1 MDFFKGVGNFFG
13 GLFGGNK
20 DDEERK
26 RQQQQQAQRQAQQQ
40 AQQNQ
45 QRSQPQTGFTP
56 SAPTLQPF
64 TPQNNIPNRQ
74 NQSNDALNSLIFNKP
89 QQPKPQPAP
98 ESITNKIS
106 GYHVMSPA
114 TQRQAV
120 IDSPE
125 ARLDKLNKNIEQRKR
140 NQEGIKK
147 FTSTLGSIPV
157 VNTGA
162 NASTWL
168 TSLAGNL
175 TGNKDWQER
184 ADNTRN
190 MINIGMTDQELRRLP
205 DAQEGKLRNVSNVA
219 SGLSLLDVAGV
230 ASVAKAPIIG
240 GAKEAVKKGLTSEA
254 GKSILKETAKETG
267 KQYGKH
273 IAIGAGV
280 GGVADPA
287 LQAYIND
294 GKVDWSSVPSSMLQS
309 GLWAAAIPE
318 FAGKSRLT
326 NKMRAGGSLVHEVEP
341 NAPAIRENSPITPAG
356 ENPAQK
362 PSGISSPNRPA
373 GANKAQNFPTKTEPQ
388 PAVTQPVPRPEPQ
401 PVQPRPEPAYQTPPQ
416 TLQDA
421 IGEPNAQLAPPRPVE
436 PVTAPESPL
445 QPIQRQL
452 DEQMLEPP
460 RPEVV
465 TPPRVVETPA
475 QVQARQVQ
483 ELNATQPRLTPEQVA
498 DINAQKALND
508 APTEAMMAEARKY
521 KSAEEFV
528 KAQGEP
534 LYHGTRDAKMTK
546 FDPEYDYEMHN
557 SNDAVGQIR
566 DYETPYGRVFLTND
580 INEGKA
586 YGQNM
591 LETYFKNKPKVKT
604 IKTGDVPPSQY
615 FDNEYNYGKLADI
628 VENEPFDAIRLV
640 DNNGKST
647 TLTFP
652 ELLRTKQE
660 LTDLYNQAHT
670 SQAPK
675 AEATPSAVDV
685 SEGGKAMSVED
696 ELASRLSRRLI
707 PGISPSRE
715 YNNAIRDAFQE
726 LPDDYQRW
734 VENFSHRMRSTSERE
749 EAVLHPERYQDLF
762 EQETRRT
769 PSLTPVKPEL
779 ATPKQEV
786 PAQPKPR
793 TFDDIADE
801 ANALDENDPANA
813 KRLQQLHDEFDKLDE
828 VQTAPAPKAAPKSDI
843 SYTPPRK
850 NGKASVPGTQSVHYN
865 TGDANLD
872 GIIHDSIIAHKG
884 TASTAEVRA
893 NALDNAGVDSTMRGK
908 IRNIATRNVDKQTGR
923 ISDSG
928 IEAIR
933 KVLRGEAD
941 QPALKAVK
949 TSEPVTEPTNVV
961 QAPQPTKTSTP
972 PSDGGELGK
981 VARQAVLD
989 GSITTKEGQAEVIR
1003 KTTALANKEAKQ
1015 AGTTI
1020 EDIIRKGQETW
1031 EKSKQAKHDLS
1042 PEEVANGAK
1051 TPEGKAI
1058 SPVDGFTPEQQSIYK
1073 RYSQELSTVRDRT
1086 EVALKE
1092 GNQGEWYAP
1101 RQYLDDMGNSPK
1113 YNPDLINEMKRNTTA
1128 KTNSEGNPLDYST
1141 RQHED
1146 YLRRYMDAENAGT
1159 QRLVNAVEKNA
1170 DTGEAT
1176 GVKLSDKAKTNVSEG
1191 MEKVIAKRDEGLKLQ
1206 AEGDAKGAMK
1216 AQREV
1221 QREIDRTFKQLI
1233 RDVPAGPGRK
1243 EAVNQLK
1250 VLRGTY
1256 MQSTVQTFALSNIV
1270 NRVADQGARVL
1281 LGAQRPVTRL
1291 LEKAIAPMMDKKVME
1306 GVEALTLNTSKNARK
1321 AAKEMTKGTLGNEIR
1336 DNFKANTALAG
1347 EGRNALAKTVAKIDA
1362 YVRASGTSVTQ
1373 SGDISTQVARRALE
1387 LGASRPEA
1395 KGLKTVDEYKRYFA
1409 DYMNGKNFKADLAS
1423 AEADLMPRIGLAG
1436 SEGDNMAHGG
1446 KFSKGV
1452 SKYLDN
1458 GVKTGVE
1465 ALGQRFGVK
1474 GLGDKRIVQE
1484 VNDYWKVNGPG
1495 YAAVTSRVFGYV
1507 SNSLAGGVP
1516 KVLKAVKE
1524 AGKGD
1529 PAASARAT
1537 QIAAQSISDA
1547 VAVYGTIGAA
1557 FILPKIAEG
1566 AIGFTGAQPT
1576 SGSSDSAHNKS
1587 EQVPANQWYLN
1598 IPGGDRLYIDPS
1610 RIGAPGVGANL
1621 AGGLQK
1627 GTAGDTAANTL
1638 GQMAN
1643 QVGGESLPEK
1653 YNTFTTAFADTT
1665 ASESE
1670 REYARKRLG
1679 SMAAPA
1685 MGLSNNIANWMDDKK
1700 RDTAGFTNTL
1710 KSRIPGLRQSVPV
1723 ATDARGNEIANTKQV
1738 SGGSSLLSIG
1748 KNTESKEYK
1757 ASDPVGAE
1765 IARLQKGDQDVFPT
1779 NANENAKNKNTQD
1792 LASMLINDDV
1802 YKKADDKKKG
1812 EMMSSVLNGTDFK
1825 DVNTSISS
1833 DDKLAIMHA
1842 KQQGDKKDKWL
1853 ESNDN
1858 AANYYRADYN
1868 NAKANNTLTDKDENL
1883 NEKAGK
1889 KYKMISAQV
1898 DKDFGADQEL
1908 KRLYSAIDSSEI
1920 KKYFNLDSDMYDPEL
1935 GERLLAFDQVRT
1947 DKGVSRNSNFSDRPK
1962 YNAVKA
1968 RGGSSGRGGSRSGSG
1983 GKAKGYNLPTSLLSG
1998 KSNSAPAIK
2007 RGERLFKTPTLVSTA
2022 EKTKSRIPNISVK
2035 KGIHL

>member
-1 MDFFKGVGNFFG
+1 MGSAG
-13 GLFGGNK
+13 GSIDQYAEK
-20 DDEERK
+20 IAT
-26 RQQQQQAQRQAQQQ
+26 QQFYAKKIEA
-40 AQQNQ
+40 
-45 QRSQPQTGFTP
+45 
-56 SAPTLQPF
+56 
-64 TPQNNIPNRQ
+64 TPQNTGGTLRPDMKPIP
-74 NQSNDALNSLIFNKP
+74 
-89 QQPKPQPAP
+89 
-98 ESITNKIS
+98 T
-106 GYHVMSPA
+106 
-114 TQRQAV
+114 
-120 IDSPE
+120 
-125 ARLDKLNKNIEQRKR
+125 
-140 NQEGIKK
+140 
-147 FTSTLGSIPV
+147 
-157 VNTGA
+157 
-162 NASTWL
+162 
-168 TSLAGNL
+168 
-175 TGNKDWQER
+175 
-184 ADNTRN
+184 
-190 MINIGMTDQELRRLP
+190 TD
-205 DAQEGKLRNVSNVA
+205 
-219 SGLSLLDVAGV
+219 
-230 ASVAKAPIIG
+230 
-240 GAKEAVKKGLTSEA
+240 
-254 GKSILKETAKETG
+254 
-267 KQYGKH
+267 
-273 IAIGAGV
+273 
-280 GGVADPA
+280 
-287 LQAYIND
+287 
-294 GKVDWSSVPSSMLQS
+294 
-309 GLWAAAIPE
+309 
-318 FAGKSRLT
+318 
-326 NKMRAGGSLVHEVEP
+326 
-341 NAPAIRENSPITPAG
+341 
-356 ENPAQK
+356 
-362 PSGISSPNRPA
+362 
-373 GANKAQNFPTKTEPQ
+373 ANKA
-388 PAVTQPVPRPEPQ
+388 
-401 PVQPRPEPAYQTPPQ
+401 
-416 TLQDA
+416 
-421 IGEPNAQLAPPRPVE
+421 I
-436 PVTAPESPL
+436 TA
-445 QPIQRQL
+445 
-452 DEQMLEPP
+452 D
-460 RPEVV
+460 
-465 TPPRVVETPA
+465 
-475 QVQARQVQ
+475 
-483 ELNATQPRLTPEQVA
+483 
-498 DINAQKALND
+498 ND
-508 APTEAMMAEARKY
+508 ASYKKQVDQRFAEADK
-521 KSAEEFV
+521 
-528 KAQGEP
+528 
-534 LYHGTRDAKMTK
+534 
-546 FDPEYDYEMHN
+546 
-557 SNDAVGQIR
+557 
-566 DYETPYGRVFLTND
+566 
-580 INEGKA
+580 
-586 YGQNM
+586 
-591 LETYFKNKPKVKT
+591 
-604 IKTGDVPPSQY
+604 
-615 FDNEYNYGKLADI
+615 
-628 VENEPFDAIRLV
+628 
-640 DNNGKST
+640 
-647 TLTFP
+647 
-652 ELLRTKQE
+652 RTKEMMRQMKE
-660 LTDLYNQAHT
+660 APAP
-670 SQAPK
+670 QAPK
-675 AEATPSAVDV
+675 AEQPDPTAALKQ
-685 SEGGKAMSVED
+685 EGKAMSVED
-696 ELASRLSRRLI
+696 ELTSRLSRRLI

-786 PAQPKPR
+786 PATKPR
-793 TFDDIADE
+793 THQDIVDE
-801 ANALDENDPANA
+801 VDTLDESDPANA
-813 KRLQQLHDEFDKLDE
+813 KRLQELSDEFDKLDE
-828 VQTAPAPKAAPKSDI
+828 AQPAPKAA
-843 SYTPPRK
+843 
-850 NGKASVPGTQSVHYN
+850 
-865 TGDANLD
+865 
-872 GIIHDSIIAHKG
+872 
-884 TASTAEVRA
+884 
-893 NALDNAGVDSTMRGK
+893 
-908 IRNIATRNVDKQTGR
+908 
-923 ISDSG
+923 
-928 IEAIR
+928 
-933 KVLRGEAD
+933 
-941 QPALKAVK
+941 K

-961 QAPQPTKTSTP
+961 ESPQPTKTSTP
-972 PSDGGELGK
+972 PSDDGELGK

-1003 KTTALANKEAKQ
+1003 KTTALANKEAEQ

-1020 EDIIRKGQETW
+1020 EDIIRKGQEAW
-1031 EKSKQAKHDLS
+1031 EKSQLAKHDLS

-1101 RQYLDDMGNSPK
+1101 RQYLDDMGNSPE

-1250 VLRGTY
+1250 VIRGTY
-1256 MQSTVQTFALSNIV
+1256 MQSTVQTFALSNVV
-1270 NRVADQGARVL
+1270 NRVVDQGARVL

-1291 LEKAIAPMMDKKVME
+1291 LEKAIAPMMDKKVMD

-1347 EGRNALAKTVAKIDA
+1347 EGRNPLVKAMAKIDA

-1423 AEADLMPRIGLAG
+1423 AEADLMTRIGLQG

-1484 VNDYWKVNGPG
+1484 VNDYWKVNGPN
-1495 YAAVTSRVFGYV
+1495 YTAVTSRVFGYMA
-1507 SNSLAGGVP
+1507 NSLAGGIP

-1566 AIGFTGAQPT
+1566 VIGFTGAQPT
-1576 SGSSDSAHNKS
+1576 SGSSDSAYNKS

-1598 IPGGDRLYIDPS
+1598 LPGGDRLYIDPS

-1679 SMAAPA
+1679 SMAVPA
-1685 MGLSNNIANWMDDKK
+1685 MGLSSNIANWMDDKK

-1723 ATDARGNEIANTKQV
+1723 ATDARGNEIPNTKQV

-1757 ASDPVGAE
+1757 AYDPVGAE

-1779 NANENAKNKNTQD
+1779 NANKNAKNKNTQD
-1792 LASMLINDDV
+1792 LASLLINDDA

-1825 DVNTSISS
+1825 DVNTSISNE
-1833 DDKLAIMHA
+1833 DKLAIMHA

-1853 ESNDN
+1853 ENNDN
-1858 AANYYRADYN
+1858 AANFYRAAYN

-1883 NEKAGK
+1883 NEKSGK

-1908 KRLYSAIDSSEI
+1908 KRLYSAISKSEI
-1920 KKYFNLDSDMYDPEL
+1920 KHYFNPNSDMYDPEL
-1935 GERLLAFDQVRT
+1935 GERLLAFDQART
-1947 DKGVSRNSNFSDRPK
+1947 AKGVSRNSNFSDKPK
-1962 YNAVKA
+1962 YSSTTAK
-1968 RGGSSGRGGSRSGSG
+1968 GGSGKGGRRSGGRSGSGSGSG
-1983 GKAKGYNLPTSLLSG
+1983 GKARGYNMPTSLLSS
-1998 KSNSAPAIK
+1998 KSNSAPDIK
-2007 RGERLFKTPTLVSTA
+2007 RGERLFKAPTLVSTA
-2022 EKTKSRIPNISVK
+2022 EKTKSRIPNISIK

>member
-1 MDFFKGVGNFFG
+1 MDFFKGIGNFFG

-20 DDEERK
+20 DDDER
-26 RQQQQQAQRQAQQQ
+26 RRRQQQAQPKPQ
-40 AQQNQ
+40 
-45 QRSQPQTGFTP
+45 SQPQP
-56 SAPTLQPF
+56 APTQGNGQGAGNWLDASPLTAQPF
-64 TPQNNIPNRQ
+64 KPQNNMPIQ
-74 NQSNDALNSLIFNKP
+74 QGQQNSLVSLVQNKP
-89 QQPKPQPAP
+89 QPPKPTQPQPQLPPKPQPQPQLNKGVLDMEQSFKIKNNAP
-98 ESITNKIS
+98 KPQPLTNITNSIPN
-106 GYHVMSPA
+106 YNVMSPEK
-114 TQRQAV
+114 QRQAIADV
-120 IDSPE
+120 YDPPE
-125 ARLDKLNKNIEQRKR
+125 ARLARLSKKVEDDRKMRDGVKNFAEFIG
-140 NQEGIKK
+140 NV
-147 FTSTLGSIPV
+147 PV

-162 NASTWL
+162 NLSTWL
-168 TSLAGNL
+168 ASAAGEL
-175 TGNKDWQER
+175 TGNKSLRDT

-190 MINIGMTDQELRRLP
+190 MINLGMTNQELNALP
-205 DAQEGKLRNVSNVA
+205 KGQRDKLSTVGNVA
-219 SGLSLLDVAGV
+219 SALSPLDVWGAT
-230 ASVAKAPIIG
+230 SIAKAPIIG
-240 GAKEAVKKGLTSEA
+240 GVKQAAKEGIMSEA
-254 GKSILKETAKETG
+254 GKNILKQTAKETG
-267 KQYGKH
+267 KQYGTQ
-273 IAIGAGV
+273 IAIGAGA
-280 GGVADPA
+280 GGAIDPA
-287 LQAYIND
+287 IQAYVND
-294 GKVDWSSVPSSMLQS
+294 GKVDWSSVPNSMLQG
-309 GLWAAAIPE
+309 GLWAAVLPE
-318 FAGKSRLT
+318 FSSKSRLT
-326 NKMRAGGSLVHEVEP
+326 KSLHSRGSLVHEVEP
-341 NAPAIRENSPITPAG
+341 NAPAIQENSPITPAG

-362 PSGISSPNRPA
+362 PSGISTPNRPE
-373 GANKAQNFPTKTEPQ
+373 GMNKAQNFPAKTEPQ
-388 PAVTQPVPRPEPQ
+388 PVVTQPVPRPEPQPVQPQ

-421 IGEPNAQLAPPRPVE
+421 INDINDINDPLAPQRPVE
-436 PVTAPESPL
+436 PVQAPESPL

-460 RPEVV
+460 RQEVV
-465 TPPRVVETPA
+465 TPPQVVDTPA

-498 DINAQKALND
+498 DINAQKALAD
-508 APTEAMMAEARKY
+508 APTEAMIQEARRY
-521 KSAEEFV
+521 KSA
-528 KAQGEP
+528 
-534 LYHGTRDAKMTK
+534 D
-546 FDPEYDYEMHN
+546 
-557 SNDAVGQIR
+557 
-566 DYETPYGRVFLTND
+566 
-580 INEGKA
+580 
-586 YGQNM
+586 
-591 LETYFKNKPKVKT
+591 
-604 IKTGDVPPSQY
+604 
-615 FDNEYNYGKLADI
+615 
-628 VENEPFDAIRLV
+628 
-640 DNNGKST
+640 
-647 TLTFP
+647 
-652 ELLRTKQE
+652 
-660 LTDLYNQAHT
+660 
-670 SQAPK
+670 
-675 AEATPSAVDV
+675 
-685 SEGGKAMSVED
+685 GKAMSVED
-696 ELASRLSRRLI
+696 ELTSRLSRRLI

-734 VENFSHRMRSTSERE
+734 VEKFSHRMRSTSERE

-786 PAQPKPR
+786 PATKPR
-793 TFDDIADE
+793 THQDIVDE
-801 ANALDENDPANA
+801 VDTLDESNPANA
-813 KRLQQLHDEFDKLDE
+813 KRLQELSDEFDKLDE
-828 VQTAPAPKAAPKSDI
+828 AQPAPKAA
-843 SYTPPRK
+843 
-850 NGKASVPGTQSVHYN
+850 
-865 TGDANLD
+865 
-872 GIIHDSIIAHKG
+872 
-884 TASTAEVRA
+884 
-893 NALDNAGVDSTMRGK
+893 
-908 IRNIATRNVDKQTGR
+908 
-923 ISDSG
+923 
-928 IEAIR
+928 
-933 KVLRGEAD
+933 
-941 QPALKAVK
+941 K

-961 QAPQPTKTSTP
+961 ESPQPTKTSTP
-972 PSDGGELGK
+972 PSDDGELGK

-1003 KTTALANKEAKQ
+1003 KTTALANKEAEQ

-1020 EDIIRKGQETW
+1020 EDIIRKGQEAW
-1031 EKSKQAKHDLS
+1031 EKSQLAKHDLS

-1101 RQYLDDMGNSPK
+1101 RQYLDDMGNSPE

-1159 QRLVNAVEKNA
+1159 QRLVNAVESNA

-1176 GVKLSDKAKTNVSEG
+1176 GVKLSDKAKANVSEG

-1291 LEKAIAPMMDKKVME
+1291 LEKAIAPMMDKKVMD

-1321 AAKEMTKGTLGNEIR
+1321 AAKEMTKGTLSNEIR

-1347 EGRNALAKTVAKIDA
+1347 EGRNPLVKAMAKIDA

-1373 SGDISTQVARRALE
+1373 SGDISTQVARRTLE

-1566 AIGFTGAQPT
+1566 VIGFTGAQPT

-1598 IPGGDRLYIDPS
+1598 LPGGDRLYIDPS

-1679 SMAAPA
+1679 SMAVPA

-1700 RDTAGFTNTL
+1700 RDTAGFINTL

-1723 ATDARGNEIANTKQV
+1723 ATDARGNEITNTKQV

-1765 IARLQKGDQDVFPT
+1765 IARLQRGDQDVFPT
-1779 NANENAKNKNTQD
+1779 NANKNAKNKNTQD
-1792 LASMLINDDV
+1792 LARLLINDDV

-1825 DVNTSISS
+1825 DVNTSISNE
-1833 DDKLAIMHA
+1833 DKLAIMHA
-1842 KQQGDKKDKWL
+1842 KQQGDKKKKWL
-1853 ESNDN
+1853 ENNDN

-1868 NAKANNTLTDKDENL
+1868 NAKANNTLTDKDESL
-1883 NEKAGK
+1883 NEKSGK

-1898 DKDFGADQEL
+1898 DRDFGADQEL
-1908 KRLYSAIDSSEI
+1908 KRLYSAIGKSEI
-1920 KKYFNLDSDMYDPEL
+1920 KNYFNHNSDMYDPEL
-1935 GERLLAFDQVRT
+1935 GERLLAFDQART
-1947 DKGVSRNSNFSDRPK
+1947 AKGVSRNSKFSDKPK
-1962 YNAVKA
+1962 YSSTTAKGGSGR
-1968 RGGSSGRGGSRSGSG
+1968 RGGRSGGRSGSGSGSG
-1983 GKAKGYNLPTSLLSG
+1983 GKARGYNMPTSLLSS
-1998 KSNSAPAIK
+1998 KSNSAPDIK
-2007 RGERLFKTPTLVSTA
+2007 RGERLFKAPTPVSTA

>member
-1 MDFFKGVGNFFG
+1 MKEYEKG
-13 GLFGGNK
+13 
-20 DDEERK
+20 
-26 RQQQQQAQRQAQQQ
+26 
-40 AQQNQ
+40 
-45 QRSQPQTGFTP
+45 
-56 SAPTLQPF
+56 
-64 TPQNNIPNRQ
+64 
-74 NQSNDALNSLIFNKP
+74 
-89 QQPKPQPAP
+89 
-98 ESITNKIS
+98 
-106 GYHVMSPA
+106 
-114 TQRQAV
+114 
-120 IDSPE
+120 
-125 ARLDKLNKNIEQRKR
+125 
-140 NQEGIKK
+140 
-147 FTSTLGSIPV
+147 
-157 VNTGA
+157 
-162 NASTWL
+162 
-168 TSLAGNL
+168 
-175 TGNKDWQER
+175 
-184 ADNTRN
+184 
-190 MINIGMTDQELRRLP
+190 
-205 DAQEGKLRNVSNVA
+205 
-219 SGLSLLDVAGV
+219 
-230 ASVAKAPIIG
+230 
-240 GAKEAVKKGLTSEA
+240 
-254 GKSILKETAKETG
+254 
-267 KQYGKH
+267 
-273 IAIGAGV
+273 
-280 GGVADPA
+280 
-287 LQAYIND
+287 
-294 GKVDWSSVPSSMLQS
+294 
-309 GLWAAAIPE
+309 
-318 FAGKSRLT
+318 
-326 NKMRAGGSLVHEVEP
+326 
-341 NAPAIRENSPITPAG
+341 
-356 ENPAQK
+356 
-362 PSGISSPNRPA
+362 
-373 GANKAQNFPTKTEPQ
+373 
-388 PAVTQPVPRPEPQ
+388 
-401 PVQPRPEPAYQTPPQ
+401 
-416 TLQDA
+416 
-421 IGEPNAQLAPPRPVE
+421 
-436 PVTAPESPL
+436 
-445 QPIQRQL
+445 
-452 DEQMLEPP
+452 
-460 RPEVV
+460 
-465 TPPRVVETPA
+465 
-475 QVQARQVQ
+475 
-483 ELNATQPRLTPEQVA
+483 
-498 DINAQKALND
+498 
-508 APTEAMMAEARKY
+508 
-521 KSAEEFV
+521 
-528 KAQGEP
+528 
-534 LYHGTRDAKMTK
+534 
-546 FDPEYDYEMHN
+546 
-557 SNDAVGQIR
+557 
-566 DYETPYGRVFLTND
+566 
-580 INEGKA
+580 
-586 YGQNM
+586 
-591 LETYFKNKPKVKT
+591 
-604 IKTGDVPPSQY
+604 
-615 FDNEYNYGKLADI
+615 
-628 VENEPFDAIRLV
+628 
-640 DNNGKST
+640 
-647 TLTFP
+647 
-652 ELLRTKQE
+652 
-660 LTDLYNQAHT
+660 YNQAHAEAKAPAP
-670 SQAPK
+670 QAPK
-675 AEATPSAVDV
+675 V
-685 SEGGKAMSVED
+685 KAD
-696 ELASRLSRRLI
+696 APRIDGDAKFNRLRL
-707 PGISPSRE
+707 
-715 YNNAIRDAFQE
+715 
-726 LPDDYQRW
+726 DD
-734 VENFSHRMRSTSERE
+734 
-749 EAVLHPERYQDLF
+749 
-762 EQETRRT
+762 
-769 PSLTPVKPEL
+769 LTPVETSLKDSINSPFDQSLAPPIRVDQHGQILDGHNRYNAAREAFEVDAKKYNEGTISESEMIAKWGDVNFPEINSVVE
-779 ATPKQEV
+779 KIDKRGSGV
-786 PAQPKPR
+786 
-793 TFDDIADE
+793 FDDIATSDASRIDVE
-801 ANALDENDPANA
+801 A
-813 KRLQQLHDEFDKLDE
+813 K
-828 VQTAPAPKAAPKSDI
+828 APAPEAHTPQPKPVAQAKATVSVEPSGINPTRKPAPKE
-843 SYTPPRK
+843 T
-850 NGKASVPGTQSVHYN
+850 
-865 TGDANLD
+865 
-872 GIIHDSIIAHKG
+872 
-884 TASTAEVRA
+884 
-893 NALDNAGVDSTMRGK
+893 
-908 IRNIATRNVDKQTGR
+908 
-923 ISDSG
+923 
-928 IEAIR
+928 
-933 KVLRGEAD
+933 
-941 QPALKAVK
+941 
-949 TSEPVTEPTNVV
+949 
-961 QAPQPTKTSTP
+961 
-972 PSDGGELGK
+972 GELGK
-981 VARQAVLD
+981 VARGSVLD
-989 GSITTKEGQAEVIR
+989 GSIKTEAGRAEVIR
-1003 KTTALANKEAKQ
+1003 KTTALANEEAEA

-1020 EDIIRKGQETW
+1020 DDIIRKGQETW
-1031 EKSKQAKHDLS
+1031 EKSQLAGHDLT
-1042 PEEVANGAK
+1042 PAEVANGAK
-1051 TPEGKAI
+1051 SKDGKLI
-1058 SPVDGFTPEQQSIYK
+1058 KPVKGFTPEQQSIYK

-1101 RQYLDDMGNSPK
+1101 RQYLDDMGNSPE

-1159 QRLVNAVEKNA
+1159 QRLVNAIENNA

-1291 LEKAIAPMMDKKVME
+1291 LEKAIAPMMDKKVMD

-1321 AAKEMTKGTLGNEIR
+1321 AAKEMTKGTLSNEIR

-1347 EGRNALAKTVAKIDA
+1347 EGRNPLVKAMAKIDA

-1373 SGDISTQVARRALE
+1373 SGDISTQVARRTLE

-1566 AIGFTGAQPT
+1566 VIGFTGAQPT

-1598 IPGGDRLYIDPS
+1598 LPGGDRLYIDPS

-1665 ASESE
+1665 APESE

-1685 MGLSNNIANWMDDKK
+1685 MGLSSNIANWMDDKK

-1723 ATDARGNEIANTKQV
+1723 ATDARGNEIANTKQK

-1779 NANENAKNKNTQD
+1779 NDNKNAKNKNTQD
-1792 LASMLINDDV
+1792 LASLLINDGV

-1812 EMMSSVLNGTDFK
+1812 EMMSSVLNGIDFK
-1825 DVNTSISS
+1825 DVNASISD
-1833 DDKLAIMHA
+1833 DDKLALMNA
-1842 KQQGDKKDKWL
+1842 KHQGKGKDVWL
-1853 ESNDN
+1853 DDN
-1858 AANYYRADYN
+1858 TNNMNFTRADYR
-1868 NAKANNTLTDKDENL
+1868 NAEANDSLSDKDKDIQSTDSKL
-1883 NEKAGK
+1883 
-1889 KYKMISAQV
+1889 YKMKAAKV
-1898 DKDFGADQEL
+1898 DYDFNASSEL
-1908 KRLYSAIDSSEI
+1908 KLLYKNINKTEF
-1920 KKYFNLDSDMYDPEL
+1920 KNMPE
-1935 GERLLAFDQVRT
+1935 GPEKERLRAFDLART
-1947 DKGVSRNSNFSDRPK
+1947 EAGVSRNDSEKSLPK
-1962 YNAVKA
+1962 YGSASSGKA
-1968 RGGSSGRGGSRSGSG
+1968 GGKGGRGGSRSGSG

>member
-74 NQSNDALNSLIFNKP
+74 NQSNDALNALIFNKP
-89 QQPKPQPAP
+89 QQPKPRPVP

-140 NQEGIKK
+140 NQEGIKE

-157 VNTGA
+157 VSTGA

-230 ASVAKAPIIG
+230 DSVAKAPIIG

-326 NKMRAGGSLVHEVEP
+326 NKMRAGGRLVHEVEP

-521 KSAEEFV
+521 KTAEANHGVDDRLSMEARLTSYPARIDELQRQIDSALRASRKAPTSLEAVNSEGRAQSLRKQQRALKEE
-528 KAQGEP
+528 QME
-534 LYHGTRDAKMTK
+534 LDDLLTERYGTTTYA
-546 FDPEYDYEMHN
+546 
-557 SNDAVGQIR
+557 
-566 DYETPYGRVFLTND
+566 ETPAQRREYLLSTKNFT
-580 INEGKA
+580 K
-586 YGQNM
+586 
-591 LETYFKNKPKVKT
+591 TKNKPILNRLMK
-604 IKTGDVPPSQY
+604 
-615 FDNEYNYGKLADI
+615 EYEKG
-628 VENEPFDAIRLV
+628 
-640 DNNGKST
+640 
-647 TLTFP
+647 
-652 ELLRTKQE
+652 
-660 LTDLYNQAHT
+660 YNQAHAQPT
-670 SQAPK
+670 PKPQAPK
-675 AEATPSAVDV
+675 PQT
-685 SEGGKAMSVED
+685 
-696 ELASRLSRRLI
+696 
-707 PGISPSRE
+707 
-715 YNNAIRDAFQE
+715 N
-726 LPDDYQRW
+726 
-734 VENFSHRMRSTSERE
+734 
-749 EAVLHPERYQDLF
+749 
-762 EQETRRT
+762 
-769 PSLTPVKPEL
+769 
-779 ATPKQEV
+779 TPKQEV
-786 PAQPKPR
+786 PVDMKPLEEATERGAKDQIKKDAQNVAKGEW
-793 TFDDIADE
+793 AMKSLDE
-801 ANALDENDPANA
+801 A
-813 KRLQQLHDEFDKLDE
+813 QSG
-828 VQTAPAPKAAPKSDI
+828 PK
-843 SYTPPRK
+843 
-850 NGKASVPGTQSVHYN
+850 V
-865 TGDANLD
+865 
-872 GIIHDSIIAHKG
+872 
-884 TASTAEVRA
+884 
-893 NALDNAGVDSTMRGK
+893 
-908 IRNIATRNVDKQTGR
+908 
-923 ISDSG
+923 
-928 IEAIR
+928 
-933 KVLRGEAD
+933 
-941 QPALKAVK
+941 VK

-961 QAPQPTKTSTP
+961 EAPQPTKTSTP

-989 GSITTKEGQAEVIR
+989 GSVTTKEGQAEVIR
-1003 KTTALANKEAKQ
+1003 KTTALANKEAEQ

-1031 EKSKQAKHDLS
+1031 EKSQLAKHDLS

-1058 SPVDGFTPEQQSIYK
+1058 SPVDGFTTEQQSIYK

-1101 RQYLDDMGNSPK
+1101 RQYLDDMGNSPE

-1176 GVKLSDKAKTNVSEG
+1176 GVKLSDKAKANVSKG
-1191 MEKVIAKRDEGLKLQ
+1191 MERVIAKRDDGLKLQ

-1291 LEKAIAPMMDKKVME
+1291 LEKAIAPMMDKKVMD

-1347 EGRNALAKTVAKIDA
+1347 EGRNPLVKAMAKIDA

-1484 VNDYWKVNGPG
+1484 VSDYWKVNGPG

-1576 SGSSDSAHNKS
+1576 SGSSDSAYNKS

-1598 IPGGDRLYIDPS
+1598 LPGGDRLYIDPS

-1700 RDTAGFTNTL
+1700 RDTTGFTNTL

-1765 IARLQKGDQDVFPT
+1765 IARLQRGDQDVFPT
-1779 NANENAKNKNTQD
+1779 NANKNAKNKSTQD
-1792 LASMLINDDV
+1792 LASLLINDDA

-1853 ESNDN
+1853 ENNDN
-1858 AANYYRADYN
+1858 AANYSRADYN

>member
-1 MDFFKGVGNFFG
+1 MDFFKGIGNFFG

-26 RQQQQQAQRQAQQQ
+26 RKQQQAQQQ
-40 AQQNQ
+40 AQSKAQPTPMQGNKQNTNNWLDTN
-45 QRSQPQTGFTP
+45 PLT
-56 SAPTLQPF
+56 AQPF
-64 TPQNNIPNRQ
+64 KPQNSVLTQ
-74 NQSNDALNSLIFNKP
+74 QGQQNSLVSLVQNKP
-89 QQPKPQPAP
+89 QPPKPTQPQPQLPPKPQPQPQLNKGVLDMEQSFGIKSNAP
-98 ESITNKIS
+98 KPQPLTNVANKIPN
-106 GYHVMSPA
+106 YNVMSPEK
-114 TQRQAV
+114 QRQAIADV
-120 IDSPE
+120 YDPPE
-125 ARLDKLNKNIEQRKR
+125 ARLARLSKKVEDDRKMRDGVKNFAEFIG
-140 NQEGIKK
+140 N
-147 FTSTLGSIPV
+147 IPV

-162 NASTWL
+162 NLSTWL
-168 TSLAGNL
+168 ASATGEL
-175 TGNKDWQER
+175 TGNKSLRDT

-190 MINIGMTDQELRRLP
+190 MINLGMTNQELNALP
-205 DAQEGKLRNVSNVA
+205 KGQRDKLSTVGNVA
-219 SGLSLLDVAGV
+219 SALSLLDVWGAT
-230 ASVAKAPIIG
+230 SIAKAPIIG
-240 GAKEAVKKGLTSEA
+240 GVKQAAKEGIMSEA
-254 GKSILKETAKETG
+254 GKNILKQTAKETG
-267 KQYGKH
+267 KQYGTQ
-273 IAIGAGV
+273 IAIGAGA
-280 GGVADPA
+280 GGAIDPA
-287 LQAYIND
+287 IQAYVND
-294 GKVDWSSVPSSMLQS
+294 GKVDWSSVPNSMLQG
-309 GLWAAAIPE
+309 GLWAAVLPE
-318 FAGKSRLT
+318 FSSKSRLT
-326 NKMRAGGSLVHEVEP
+326 KSLHSRGSLVHEVEP
-341 NAPAIRENSPITPAG
+341 NAPAIQENSPITPAG
-356 ENPAQK
+356 ETPAQK
-362 PSGISSPNRPA
+362 PSGISSPNRPE
-373 GANKAQNFPTKTEPQ
+373 GMNKAQNFPAKTEPQ
-388 PAVTQPVPRPEPQ
+388 PVVTQPVPRPEPQPVQPQ

-421 IGEPNAQLAPPRPVE
+421 INDINDINDPLAPQRPVE
-436 PVTAPESPL
+436 PVQAPESPL

-460 RPEVV
+460 RQEVV
-465 TPPRVVETPA
+465 TPPQVVDTPA
-475 QVQARQVQ
+475 QAQARQVQ

-521 KSAEEFV
+521 KTAEEFV
-528 KAQGEP
+528 DTNRTINVPISDFAKTDSTSWNEALNNVAKGELSKTKGP
-534 LYHGTRDAKMTK
+534 VEVVRTPSGYKLVEGNHRAVQALQSGNQSIGAKVISKEGLDKIVQRDGPHIKMGMQ
-546 FDPEYDYEMHN
+546 DSY
-557 SNDAVGQIR
+557 
-566 DYETPYGRVFLTND
+566 
-580 INEGKA
+580 
-586 YGQNM
+586 
-591 LETYFKNKPKVKT
+591 
-604 IKTGDVPPSQY
+604 
-615 FDNEYNYGKLADI
+615 
-628 VENEPFDAIRLV
+628 
-640 DNNGKST
+640 
-647 TLTFP
+647 
-652 ELLRTKQE
+652 TKQQ
-660 LTDLYNQAHT
+660 LTDLYNQAHAEAKAP
-670 SQAPK
+670 QAPK
-675 AEATPSAVDV
+675 PEA
-685 SEGGKAMSVED
+685 
-696 ELASRLSRRLI
+696 
-707 PGISPSRE
+707 
-715 YNNAIRDAFQE
+715 
-726 LPDDYQRW
+726 PDP
-734 VENFSHRMRSTSERE
+734 T
-749 EAVLHPERYQDLF
+749 A
-762 EQETRRT
+762 
-769 PSLTPVKPEL
+769 
-779 ATPKQEV
+779 APKQEV
-786 PAQPKPR
+786 PATKPR
-793 TFDDIADE
+793 THQDIVDE
-801 ANALDENDPANA
+801 VDTLDESDPANA
-813 KRLQQLHDEFDKLDE
+813 KRLQELSDEFDKLDE
-828 VQTAPAPKAAPKSDI
+828 AQPAPKAA
-843 SYTPPRK
+843 
-850 NGKASVPGTQSVHYN
+850 
-865 TGDANLD
+865 
-872 GIIHDSIIAHKG
+872 
-884 TASTAEVRA
+884 
-893 NALDNAGVDSTMRGK
+893 
-908 IRNIATRNVDKQTGR
+908 
-923 ISDSG
+923 
-928 IEAIR
+928 
-933 KVLRGEAD
+933 
-941 QPALKAVK
+941 K

-961 QAPQPTKTSTP
+961 ESPQPTKTSTP
-972 PSDGGELGK
+972 PSDDGELGK

-1003 KTTALANKEAKQ
+1003 KTTALANKEAEQ

-1020 EDIIRKGQETW
+1020 EDIIRKGQEAW
-1031 EKSKQAKHDLS
+1031 EKSQLAKHDLS

-1101 RQYLDDMGNSPK
+1101 RQYLDDMGNSPE

-1170 DTGEAT
+1170 DTGEVT

-1250 VLRGTY
+1250 VIRGTY
-1256 MQSTVQTFALSNIV
+1256 MQSTIQTFALSNVV

-1291 LEKAIAPMMDKKVME
+1291 LEKAIAPMMDKKVMD

-1347 EGRNALAKTVAKIDA
+1347 EGRNPLVKAMAKIDA

-1507 SNSLAGGVP
+1507 ANSLAGGVP

-1566 AIGFTGAQPT
+1566 VIGFTGAQPT
-1576 SGSSDSAHNKS
+1576 SGSSDSAYNKS

-1598 IPGGDRLYIDPS
+1598 LPGGDRLYIDPS

-1679 SMAAPA
+1679 SMAVPA
-1685 MGLSNNIANWMDDKK
+1685 MGLSSNIANWMDDKK

-1723 ATDARGNEIANTKQV
+1723 ATDARGNEIPNTKQV

-1757 ASDPVGAE
+1757 AYDPVGAE

-1779 NANENAKNKNTQD
+1779 NANKNAKNKNTQD
-1792 LASMLINDDV
+1792 LASLLINDDA

-1825 DVNTSISS
+1825 DVNTSISNE
-1833 DDKLAIMHA
+1833 DKLAIMHA

-1853 ESNDN
+1853 ENNDN
-1858 AANYYRADYN
+1858 AANFYRAAYN

-1883 NEKAGK
+1883 NEKSGK

-1908 KRLYSAIDSSEI
+1908 KRLYSAIGKSEI
-1920 KKYFNLDSDMYDPEL
+1920 KNYFNHNSDMYDPEL
-1935 GERLLAFDQVRT
+1935 GERLLAFDQART
-1947 DKGVSRNSNFSDRPK
+1947 AKGVSRNSNFSDKPK
-1962 YNAVKA
+1962 YSSTTAK
-1968 RGGSSGRGGSRSGSG
+1968 GGSGKGGRRSGGRSGSGSGSG
-1983 GKAKGYNLPTSLLSG
+1983 GKARGYNMPTSLLSS
-1998 KSNSAPAIK
+1998 KSNSAPDIK
-2007 RGERLFKTPTLVSTA
+2007 RGERLFKAPTLVSTA
-2022 EKTKSRIPNISVK
+2022 EKTKSRIPNISIK

>member
-1 MDFFKGVGNFFG
+1 MAFWNDVGNFFG

-26 RQQQQQAQRQAQQQ
+26 RQQQQAQQRQAQQQ
-40 AQQNQ
+40 AQHNQ
-45 QRSQPQTGFTP
+45 QRSQPQTGL
-56 SAPTLQPF
+56 SQNAPTLQPF
-64 TPQNNIPNRQ
+64 TPKNTP
-74 NQSNDALNSLIFNKP
+74 LNPSQQTSLSSLVLNKP
-89 QQPKPQPAP
+89 QQ
-98 ESITNKIS
+98 SIQQADDAILTKNIS
-106 GYHVMSPA
+106 GYGVMSPA
-114 TQRQAV
+114 AQQK
-120 IDSPE
+120 SLSE
-125 ARLDKLNKNIEQRKR
+125 ARIRNSVIGEAKKREKDLSIVGNKDVDSFNKLDLAGQRALTGRVNERIKAANPLTEDGR
-140 NQEGIKK
+140 NTIASSKAFLDE
-147 FTSTLGSIPV
+147 V
-157 VNTGA
+157 DNRGA
-162 NASTWL
+162 RK
-168 TSLAGNL
+168 AGNL
-175 TGNKDWQER
+175 GTFIEDMT
-184 ADNTRN
+184 A
-190 MINIGMTDQELRRLP
+190 GMAEDIANSPLRRIVGSVNSTRDLISGSNSGVIKNKQDLDNVNSLYTSGAIDYSTLMRAFKDSP
-205 DAQEGKLRNVSNVA
+205 SLYNANVDYGISKEGGINQLNGAEKVLGFTRDAVA
-219 SGLSLLDVAGV
+219 SGLK
-230 ASVAKAPIIG
+230 ASEYSPVGFASGAKNVLTRFGSRALQGGAYNALTNLGSNTLNTASDMSNEEKMQSALMSGLFGGPLEGIG
-240 GAKEAVKKGLTSEA
+240 GRRLGTPLSRAVE
-254 GKSILKETAKETG
+254 KSMVPV
-267 KQYGKH
+267 H
-273 IAIGAGV
+273 IRES
-280 GGVADPA
+280 
-287 LQAYIND
+287 L
-294 GKVDWSSVPSSMLQS
+294 STPSLRS
-309 GLWAAAIPE
+309 
-318 FAGKSRLT
+318 
-326 NKMRAGGSLVHEVEP
+326 EP
-341 NAPAIRENSPITPAG
+341 NSSAMRENSPITLAG
-356 ENPAQK
+356 ESPAQK
-362 PSGISSPNRPA
+362 PSGISSPNRPE
-373 GANKAQNFPTKTEPQ
+373 GMNKAQNFPTKTEPQ
-388 PAVTQPVPRPEPQ
+388 PVRPQ
-401 PVQPRPEPAYQTPPQ
+401 PEPAYQTPPQ

-421 IGEPNAQLAPPRPVE
+421 IGEPNAQLVPQRPVE

-465 TPPRVVETPA
+465 TPPQVVDTPA
-475 QVQARQVQ
+475 QVQARQVA

-498 DINAQKALND
+498 DINAQKALAN
-508 APTEAMMAEARKY
+508 APTEAMAKEAQQPTVAPVQKPSVDM
-521 KSAEEFV
+521 K
-528 KAQGEP
+528 P
-534 LYHGTRDAKMTK
+534 L
-546 FDPEYDYEMHN
+546 
-557 SNDAVGQIR
+557 
-566 DYETPYGRVFLTND
+566 
-580 INEGKA
+580 
-586 YGQNM
+586 
-591 LETYFKNKPKVKT
+591 
-604 IKTGDVPPSQY
+604 
-615 FDNEYNYGKLADI
+615 
-628 VENEPFDAIRLV
+628 
-640 DNNGKST
+640 
-647 TLTFP
+647 
-652 ELLRTKQE
+652 
-660 LTDLYNQAHT
+660 
-670 SQAPK
+670 
-675 AEATPSAVDV
+675 
-685 SEGGKAMSVED
+685 
-696 ELASRLSRRLI
+696 
-707 PGISPSRE
+707 
-715 YNNAIRDAFQE
+715 
-726 LPDDYQRW
+726 
-734 VENFSHRMRSTSERE
+734 E
-749 EAVLHPERYQDLF
+749 EAAERGAKDQIKKDAQNVAKG
-762 EQETRRT
+762 EWAMK
-769 PSLTPVKPEL
+769 SL
-779 ATPKQEV
+779 
-786 PAQPKPR
+786 
-793 TFDDIADE
+793 DE
-801 ANALDENDPANA
+801 A
-813 KRLQQLHDEFDKLDE
+813 QS
-828 VQTAPAPKAAPKSDI
+828 AP
-843 SYTPPRK
+843 
-850 NGKASVPGTQSVHYN
+850 
-865 TGDANLD
+865 
-872 GIIHDSIIAHKG
+872 
-884 TASTAEVRA
+884 
-893 NALDNAGVDSTMRGK
+893 
-908 IRNIATRNVDKQTGR
+908 NV
-923 ISDSG
+923 
-928 IEAIR
+928 
-933 KVLRGEAD
+933 
-941 QPALKAVK
+941 VK

-961 QAPQPTKTSTP
+961 EAPQPTKTSTP
-972 PSDGGELGK
+972 PSDDGELGR

-989 GSITTKEGQAEVIR
+989 GSITTKDGQAEVIR
-1003 KTTALANKEAKQ
+1003 KTTALANKEAEQ

-1031 EKSKQAKHDLS
+1031 EKSQLAKHDLS
-1042 PEEVANGAK
+1042 PEEVANGSK
-1051 TPEGKAI
+1051 TQEGKAI

-1101 RQYLDDMGNSPK
+1101 RQYLDDMGNSPE

-1159 QRLVNAVEKNA
+1159 QRLVNAVENNA

-1270 NRVADQGARVL
+1270 NRVADQGVRVL

-1291 LEKAIAPMMDKKVME
+1291 LEKAIAPMMDKKVMD

-1321 AAKEMTKGTLGNEIR
+1321 AAKEMTKGTLSNEIR

-1347 EGRNALAKTVAKIDA
+1347 EGRNPLVKAMAKIDA

-1373 SGDISTQVARRALE
+1373 SGDISTQVARRTLE

-1566 AIGFTGAQPT
+1566 VIGFTGAQPT

-1598 IPGGDRLYIDPS
+1598 LPGGDRLYIDPS

-1685 MGLSNNIANWMDDKK
+1685 IGLSSNIANWMDDKK

-1723 ATDARGNEIANTKQV
+1723 ATDARGNEIANTKQK

-1792 LASMLINDDV
+1792 LASLLINDDV

-1825 DVNTSISS
+1825 DVNTSISNE
-1833 DDKLAIMHA
+1833 DKLAIMHA

-1853 ESNDN
+1853 ENNDN
-1858 AANYYRADYN
+1858 AANYYHADYN

-1908 KRLYSAIDSSEI
+1908 KRLYSAIGSDEI
-1920 KKYFNLDSDMYDPEL
+1920 KKYFNHKSDMYDPEM
-1935 GERLLAFDQVRT
+1935 GERLLAFDQART
-1947 DKGVSRNSNFSDRPK
+1947 AKGVSLNSNFSNKNK
-1962 YNAVKA
+1962 YDAKKA
-1968 RGGSSGRGGSRSGSG
+1968 REGSGSG
-1983 GKAKGYNLPTSLLSG
+1983 SGSGSGVKAKGYNLPTSLLSG

-2007 RGERLFKTPTLVSTA
+2007 RGERLFKAPTLVSTA

>member
-1 MDFFKGVGNFFG
+1 MDFFKGIGNFFG

-26 RQQQQQAQRQAQQQ
+26 RKQQQAQQQ
-40 AQQNQ
+40 AQ
-45 QRSQPQTGFTP
+45 SKAQPTP
-56 SAPTLQPF
+56 TQGNGQGAGNWLDASPLTAQPF
-64 TPQNNIPNRQ
+64 KPQNNMPIQ
-74 NQSNDALNSLIFNKP
+74 QGQQNSLVSLVQNKP
-89 QQPKPQPAP
+89 QPPKPTQPQPQLPPKPQPQPQLNKGVLDMEQSFKIKNNAP
-98 ESITNKIS
+98 KPQPLTNITNSIPN
-106 GYHVMSPA
+106 YNVMSPEK
-114 TQRQAV
+114 QRQAIADV
-120 IDSPE
+120 YDPPE
-125 ARLDKLNKNIEQRKR
+125 ARLARLSKKMEDDRKMR
-140 NQEGIKK
+140 DGVKDFMGVVGN
-147 FTSTLGSIPV
+147 IPV

-162 NASTWL
+162 NLSTWL
-168 TSLAGNL
+168 ASAAGEL
-175 TGNKDWQER
+175 TGNKSLRDT

-190 MINIGMTDQELRRLP
+190 MINLGMTNQELNALP
-205 DAQEGKLRNVSNVA
+205 KGQRDKLSTVGNVA
-219 SGLSLLDVAGV
+219 SALSPLDVWGAT
-230 ASVAKAPIIG
+230 SIAKAPIIG
-240 GAKEAVKKGLTSEA
+240 GVKQAAKEGIMSEA
-254 GKSILKETAKETG
+254 GKKILKQTAKETG
-267 KQYGKH
+267 KQYGTQ
-273 IAIGAGV
+273 IAIGAGA
-280 GGVADPA
+280 GGAIDPA
-287 LQAYIND
+287 IQAYVND
-294 GKVDWSSVPSSMLQS
+294 GKVDWSSVPNSMLQG
-309 GLWAAAIPE
+309 GLWAAVLPE
-318 FAGKSRLT
+318 FSSKSRLT
-326 NKMRAGGSLVHEVEP
+326 KSLHSRGSLVHEVEP
-341 NAPAIRENSPITPAG
+341 NAPAIQENSPITPVV
-356 ENPAQK
+356 ETPTQK
-362 PSGISSPNRPA
+362 PSGISSPNRPE
-373 GANKAQNFPTKTEPQ
+373 GMNKAQNFPTKTEPQ
-388 PAVTQPVPRPEPQ
+388 PVVTQPVPRPEPQ

-421 IGEPNAQLAPPRPVE
+421 IGEPNAQLAPQRPVE
-436 PVTAPESPL
+436 PVQAPESPL

-452 DEQMLEPP
+452 DEQSLEPP
-460 RPEVV
+460 RPEPVAPAQVV
-465 TPPRVVETPA
+465 DTPA
-475 QVQARQVQ
+475 QAQARQVQ
-483 ELNATQPRLTPEQVA
+483 ELNATQPKLTPEQVA
-498 DINAQKALND
+498 DINAQKALAN
-508 APTEAMMAEARKY
+508 APTEAMADLMSEARKY

-528 KAQGEP
+528 EAKKFEKGSTVPIGDQVSFEKTLSPQDLAIHQRLKDIQHKMAALDPKNGYKPYKISQEDKAFYSKYGPEAGKKYQA
-534 LYHGTRDAKMTK
+534 YFAKA
-546 FDPEYDYEMHN
+546 D
-557 SNDAVGQIR
+557 
-566 DYETPYGRVFLTND
+566 
-580 INEGKA
+580 KA
-586 YGQNM
+586 HQ
-591 LETYFKNKPKVKT
+591 
-604 IKTGDVPPSQY
+604 Q
-615 FDNEYNYGKLADI
+615 
-628 VENEPFDAIRLV
+628 
-640 DNNGKST
+640 
-647 TLTFP
+647 
-652 ELLRTKQE
+652 
-660 LTDLYNQAHT
+660 LTDLYNQAHAEAPT
-670 SQAPK
+670 PQAPK
-675 AEATPSAVDV
+675 PQT
-685 SEGGKAMSVED
+685 
-696 ELASRLSRRLI
+696 
-707 PGISPSRE
+707 
-715 YNNAIRDAFQE
+715 N
-726 LPDDYQRW
+726 
-734 VENFSHRMRSTSERE
+734 
-749 EAVLHPERYQDLF
+749 
-762 EQETRRT
+762 
-769 PSLTPVKPEL
+769 
-779 ATPKQEV
+779 TPKQKPPVDMNPLEEATERGAKDQIKKD
-786 PAQPKPR
+786 AQNVAKGEW
-793 TFDDIADE
+793 AGKSLDE
-801 ANALDENDPANA
+801 A
-813 KRLQQLHDEFDKLDE
+813 QS
-828 VQTAPAPKAAPKSDI
+828 APKAA
-843 SYTPPRK
+843 
-850 NGKASVPGTQSVHYN
+850 
-865 TGDANLD
+865 
-872 GIIHDSIIAHKG
+872 
-884 TASTAEVRA
+884 
-893 NALDNAGVDSTMRGK
+893 
-908 IRNIATRNVDKQTGR
+908 
-923 ISDSG
+923 
-928 IEAIR
+928 
-933 KVLRGEAD
+933 
-941 QPALKAVK
+941 K

-961 QAPQPTKTSTP
+961 ESPQPTKTSTP
-972 PSDGGELGK
+972 PSDDGELGK

-1003 KTTALANKEAKQ
+1003 KTTALANKEAEQ

-1020 EDIIRKGQETW
+1020 EDIIRKGQEAW
-1031 EKSKQAKHDLS
+1031 EKSQLAKHDLS

-1051 TPEGKAI
+1051 TPDGKDI
-1058 SPVDGFTPEQQSIYK
+1058 KPVQGFTPEQQSIYQ
-1073 RYSQELSTVRDRT
+1073 RYSQELSTVRNRT

-1101 RQYLDDMGNSPK
+1101 RQYLDDMGNSPE
-1113 YNPDLINEMKRNTTA
+1113 YNPDLINEMKRSTTA

-1159 QRLVNAVEKNA
+1159 QRLINAVENNA

-1176 GVKLSDKAKTNVSEG
+1176 GVKLSDKAKANVSKG
-1191 MEKVIAKRDEGLKLQ
+1191 MEGVIAKRDEGLKLQ

-1250 VLRGTY
+1250 VIRGTY
-1256 MQSTVQTFALSNIV
+1256 MQSTIQTFALSNVV

-1291 LEKAIAPMMDKKVME
+1291 LEKAIAPMMDKKVMD

-1321 AAKEMTKGTLGNEIR
+1321 AAKEMTKGTLSNEIR
-1336 DNFKANTALAG
+1336 DNFKANTSMAG
-1347 EGRNALAKTVAKIDA
+1347 EGRNPLVKTMAKIDA

-1373 SGDISTQVARRALE
+1373 AGDISTQVARRALE

-1446 KFSKGV
+1446 KFSRGV

-1566 AIGFTGAQPT
+1566 VIGFTGAQPT

-1598 IPGGDRLYIDPS
+1598 LPGGDRLYIDPS

-1653 YNTFTTAFADTT
+1653 YNTFTTAFSDTT

-1679 SMAAPA
+1679 SMAVPA
-1685 MGLSNNIANWMDDKK
+1685 MGLSSNIANWMDDKK

-1723 ATDARGNEIANTKQV
+1723 ATDARGNEITNTKQV

-1765 IARLQKGDQDVFPT
+1765 IARLQRGDQDVFPT
-1779 NANENAKNKNTQD
+1779 NANKNAKNKNTQD
-1792 LASMLINDDV
+1792 LARLLINDDV

-1812 EMMSSVLNGTDFK
+1812 EMMSSALNGTDFK
-1825 DVNTSISS
+1825 DVNTSISNE
-1833 DDKLAIMHA
+1833 DKLAIMHA
-1842 KQQGDKKDKWL
+1842 KQQGDKKKKWL
-1853 ESNDN
+1853 ENNDN

-1868 NAKANNTLTDKDENL
+1868 NAKANNTLTDKDESL
-1883 NEKAGK
+1883 NEKSGK
-1889 KYKMISAQV
+1889 KYRMISAQV

-1908 KRLYSAIDSSEI
+1908 KRLYSAIGKSEI
-1920 KKYFNLDSDMYDPEL
+1920 KNYFNHNSDMYDPEL
-1935 GERLLAFDQVRT
+1935 GERLLAFDQART
-1947 DKGVSRNSNFSDRPK
+1947 AKGVSRNSKFSDKPK
-1962 YNAVKA
+1962 YSSTTAKGGSGR
-1968 RGGSSGRGGSRSGSG
+1968 RGGRSMGRSGSGSGSG
-1983 GKAKGYNLPTSLLSG
+1983 GKAKGYNLPTSLLSS
-1998 KSNSAPAIK
+1998 KSNSAPDIK
-2007 RGERLFKTPTLVSTA
+2007 RGERLFKAPTLVSTA

>member
-1 MDFFKGVGNFFG
+1 MDFFKGIGNFFG

-26 RQQQQQAQRQAQQQ
+26 RKQQQAQQQ
-40 AQQNQ
+40 AQSKAQPTPMQGNKQNTNNWLDTN
-45 QRSQPQTGFTP
+45 PLT
-56 SAPTLQPF
+56 AQPF
-64 TPQNNIPNRQ
+64 KPQNSVLTQ
-74 NQSNDALNSLIFNKP
+74 QGQQNSLVSLVQNKP
-89 QQPKPQPAP
+89 QPPKPTQPQPQLPPKPQPQPQLNKGVLDMEQSFKIKNNAP
-98 ESITNKIS
+98 KPQPLTNITNSIPN
-106 GYHVMSPA
+106 YNVMSPEK
-114 TQRQAV
+114 QRQAIADV
-120 IDSPE
+120 YDPPE
-125 ARLDKLNKNIEQRKR
+125 ARLARLSKKMEDDRKMRDGVKNFAEFIG
-140 NQEGIKK
+140 NV
-147 FTSTLGSIPV
+147 PV

-162 NASTWL
+162 NLSTWL
-168 TSLAGNL
+168 ASAAGEL
-175 TGNKDWQER
+175 TGNKSLRDT

-190 MINIGMTDQELRRLP
+190 MINLGMTNQELNALP
-205 DAQEGKLRNVSNVA
+205 KGQRDKLSTVGNVA
-219 SGLSLLDVAGV
+219 SALSPLDVWGAT
-230 ASVAKAPIIG
+230 SIAKAPIIG
-240 GAKEAVKKGLTSEA
+240 GVKQAAKEGIMSEA
-254 GKSILKETAKETG
+254 GKNILKQTAKETG
-267 KQYGKH
+267 KQYGTQ
-273 IAIGAGV
+273 IAIGAGA
-280 GGVADPA
+280 GGAIDPA
-287 LQAYIND
+287 IQAYVND
-294 GKVDWSSVPSSMLQS
+294 GKVDWSSVPNSMLQG
-309 GLWAAAIPE
+309 GLWAAVLPE
-318 FAGKSRLT
+318 FSSKSRLT
-326 NKMRAGGSLVHEVEP
+326 KSLHSRGSLVHEVEP
-341 NAPAIRENSPITPAG
+341 NAPAIQENSPITPAG
-356 ENPAQK
+356 ETPAQK
-362 PSGISSPNRPA
+362 PSGISTPNRPE
-373 GANKAQNFPTKTEPQ
+373 GMNKAQNFPAKTEPQ
-388 PAVTQPVPRPEPQ
+388 PVVTQPVPRPEPQPVQPQ

-421 IGEPNAQLAPPRPVE
+421 IGEPNAQLAPQRPVE
-436 PVTAPESPL
+436 PVQAPESPL

-460 RPEVV
+460 RQEVV
-465 TPPRVVETPA
+465 TPPQVVDTPA
-475 QVQARQVQ
+475 QAQARQVQ

-498 DINAQKALND
+498 DINAQKAVEN
-508 APTEAMMAEARKY
+508 APTEAMADLMSEARKY

-528 KAQGEP
+528 DTNRTINVPISDFAKTDSTSWNEALNNVAKGELSKTKGPVEVVRTPSGYKLVEGNHRAVQALQSGNQSIEAKVISKEGLDKIAQ
-534 LYHGTRDAKMTK
+534 RDGPHIKMGMQ
-546 FDPEYDYEMHN
+546 DSY
-557 SNDAVGQIR
+557 
-566 DYETPYGRVFLTND
+566 
-580 INEGKA
+580 
-586 YGQNM
+586 
-591 LETYFKNKPKVKT
+591 
-604 IKTGDVPPSQY
+604 
-615 FDNEYNYGKLADI
+615 
-628 VENEPFDAIRLV
+628 
-640 DNNGKST
+640 
-647 TLTFP
+647 
-652 ELLRTKQE
+652 TKQQ
-660 LTDLYNQAHT
+660 LTDLYNQAH
-670 SQAPK
+670 
-675 AEATPSAVDV
+675 AEAKAPAPQTP
-685 SEGGKAMSVED
+685 
-696 ELASRLSRRLI
+696 
-707 PGISPSRE
+707 
-715 YNNAIRDAFQE
+715 
-726 LPDDYQRW
+726 
-734 VENFSHRMRSTSERE
+734 
-749 EAVLHPERYQDLF
+749 
-762 EQETRRT
+762 
-769 PSLTPVKPEL
+769 KPE
-779 ATPKQEV
+779 APDPTAAPKQEV
-786 PAQPKPR
+786 PATKPR
-793 TFDDIADE
+793 TADDIVDE
-801 ANALDENDPANA
+801 VDTLDESDPANA
-813 KRLQQLHDEFDKLDE
+813 KRLQELSDEFDKLDE
-828 VQTAPAPKAAPKSDI
+828 AQPAPRVVGPKSDI

-865 TGDANLD
+865 TGDTNLD

-884 TASTAEVRA
+884 TAGTAEVRA

-908 IRNIATRNVDKQTGR
+908 IRNIATRNVDRQTGR

-941 QPALKAVK
+941 QPAPKAAK

-961 QAPQPTKTSTP
+961 ESPQPTKTSTP
-972 PSDGGELGK
+972 PSDDGELGK

-1003 KTTALANKEAKQ
+1003 KTTALANKEAEQ

-1020 EDIIRKGQETW
+1020 EDIIRKGQEAW
-1031 EKSKQAKHDLS
+1031 EKSQLAKHDLS

-1101 RQYLDDMGNSPK
+1101 RQYLDDMGNSPE

-1159 QRLVNAVEKNA
+1159 QRLINAVEKNA
-1170 DTGEAT
+1170 DTGEVT

-1291 LEKAIAPMMDKKVME
+1291 LEKAIAPMMDKKVMD

-1321 AAKEMTKGTLGNEIR
+1321 AAKEMTKGTLSNEIR
-1336 DNFKANTALAG
+1336 DNFKANTSMAG
-1347 EGRNALAKTVAKIDA
+1347 EGRNPLVKTMAKIDA

-1423 AEADLMPRIGLAG
+1423 AEADLMTRIGLQG

-1446 KFSKGV
+1446 KFSRGV

-1566 AIGFTGAQPT
+1566 VIGFTGAQPT

-1598 IPGGDRLYIDPS
+1598 LPGGDRLYIDPS

-1627 GTAGDTAANTL
+1627 GTVGDTAANTL

-1653 YNTFTTAFADTT
+1653 YTTFTTAFSDTT

-1679 SMAAPA
+1679 SMAVPA
-1685 MGLSNNIANWMDDKK
+1685 MGLSSNIANWMDDKK
-1700 RDTAGFTNTL
+1700 RDTAVFTNTL

-1723 ATDARGNEIANTKQV
+1723 ATDARGNEITNTKQV

-1757 ASDPVGAE
+1757 AYDPVGAE

-1779 NANENAKNKNTQD
+1779 NANKNAKNKNTQD
-1792 LASMLINDDV
+1792 LARLLINDDV

-1812 EMMSSVLNGTDFK
+1812 EMMSSALNGTDFK
-1825 DVNTSISS
+1825 DVNTSISNE
-1833 DDKLAIMHA
+1833 DKLAIMHA
-1842 KQQGDKKDKWL
+1842 KQQGDKKKKWL
-1853 ESNDN
+1853 ENNDN

-1868 NAKANNTLTDKDENL
+1868 NAKANNTLTDKDESL
-1883 NEKAGK
+1883 NEKSGK

-1898 DKDFGADQEL
+1898 DRDFGADQEL
-1908 KRLYSAIDSSEI
+1908 KRLYSAISKSEI
-1920 KKYFNLDSDMYDPEL
+1920 KNYFNSNSDMYNPEL
-1935 GERLLAFDQVRT
+1935 GERLLAFDQART
-1947 DKGVSRNSNFSDRPK
+1947 AKGVSRNSNFSDKPK
-1962 YNAVKA
+1962 YSSTTAK
-1968 RGGSSGRGGSRSGSG
+1968 GGSGKGGRRSGGRSGSGSGSG
-1983 GKAKGYNLPTSLLSG
+1983 GKARGYNMPTSLLSS
-1998 KSNSAPAIK
+1998 KSNSAPTIK
-2007 RGERLFKTPTLVSTA
+2007 RGERLFKAPTLVSTA